1 MLKTCAPPN
10 ASIHLSFFTSAA
22 LPKTADSDALS
33 AKYMADFAPFLL
45 SPQMMQKIE
54 TAQHNYAS
62 EMLESVKEQHAQVA
76 CGVCV
81 CSLPSLSLC
90 NI

>member
-1 MLKTCAPPN
+1 
-10 ASIHLSFFTSAA
+10 
-22 LPKTADSDALS
+22 
-33 AKYMADFAPFLL
+33 MADFAPFLL

-62 EMLESVKEQHAQVA
+62 EMLEAVSAQHAQVA

-81 CSLPSLSLC
+81 CSLPAPSLC
-90 NI
+90 NILQNILYYVCVQSFLPLSL

>member
-1 MLKTCAPPN
+1 
-10 ASIHLSFFTSAA
+10 
-22 LPKTADSDALS
+22 
-33 AKYMADFAPFLL
+33 MADFAPFLL

-62 EMLESVKEQHAQVA
+62 EMLESVKAQHAQVA

-81 CSLPSLSLC
+81 CAVFPPSLSVIYYKIYYIMCVCSLSSLSLY